1 LTSSRPLIIA
11 SGAVGVNSACIADAS
26 SWSSQ
31 NEASPAARSYSPEE
45 LSSRTSVYNQ
55 SAHGH
60 LSTTNKHRPFRSY
73 GGAAFSVAVLSTRW
87 LSSAMGLWSD
97 TWSASHSAGGRS
109 WRTPGSRQQL
119 RRHTV

>member
-55 SAHGH
+55 QASAI
-60 LSTTNKHRPFRSY
+60 PFIRRS
-73 GGAAFSVAVLSTRW
+73 GILGCGIVNEVTVLSDGIVERYVIRQ
-87 LSSAMGLWSD
+87 SQC
-97 TWSASHSAGGRS
+97 GRAKLENA
-109 WRTPGSRQQL
+109 WITPATAPAHR
-119 RRHTV
+119 V